1 MVQTVPVKTVE
12 QLNYS
17 KERVFRLQLDLSLV
31 VFPESPTFIKSGLDP
46 LQLKQKMAILVS
58 RLLDLTA
65 FLKIKNTQPDSLQ
78 DTPEKIFIIF
88 KQLNVSANNRF
99 LLD

>member
-1 MVQTVPVKTVE
+1 M
-12 QLNYS
+12 
-17 KERVFRLQLDLSLV
+17 
-31 VFPESPTFIKSGLDP
+31 FPESPTFIKSGLDS

-99 LLD
+99 LLG